1 MNEEEKR
8 SRIKRENMLIF
19 LVLYLGISIF
29 IIRLSMFLN
38 SGHELNLEILDK
50 TMKSLKAKPFILPR
64 TKDDL
69 KVFMLF
75 SFSYGIFI
83 LDRFTKNEKYM
94 VGKEYGSAEWGK
106 PGDFKKFIDKEDDK
120 NIILTKTEKFSI
132 NSRKTMRNNNILV
145 VGGSGTGKTRFVLKP
160 NLMQMH
166 SSYVITDP
174 KGEILRDTGNMLER
188 NGYKIRIL
196 NLYELN
202 KSNKYNPFNYI
213 RSEKDILKLI
223 NNLIKNTNP
232 SGSSGGSDPFW
243 EKSETALLQ
252 SLFAF
257 IWKYVDESE
266 QNFGTV
272 LRLLELIEVREEDE
286 SFKSEM
292 DIIMDHYN
300 EKDPNNF
307 AYRQWLIFKQA
318 GGKTAKSILISTG
331 VRLSVFN
338 ISDLENLTSRD
349 ELELDKMG
357 DEKTALFIL
366 ISDSD
371 STLNFL
377 ASMLYQQLFEE
388 LYFQADFVNEGSLKY
403 QVRCLIDEFANI
415 GQIPE
420 FEKKLATMRSRGIS
434 STIIIQNTA
443 QLEALYKDHWK
454 TIIGNCDTFLYLGGI
469 EQSSHEYVSKL
480 LGKGTIDNK
489 TRGKTKGRQ
498 SSTNE
503 NFQRLGR
510 ELLMPDEVGALDNKK
525 CILFFRG
532 LSPYLSDKFPLEKHR
547 RYKELFDED
556 TGKNRFN
563 FEVLGA
569 EELSYEN
576 FQKEY
581 REDLYKIEEEIE
593 SETHGISENLGRDI
607 NKLVNKSQNKLTN
620 KQVNKIEELEEKLE
634 SKTDEI
640 EGLSDLVDQV
650 DNYKEL

>member
-1 MNEEEKR
+1 
-8 SRIKRENMLIF
+8 ML
-19 LVLYLGISIF
+19 
-29 IIRLSMFLN
+29 LN
-38 SGHELNLEILDK
+38 SGHDLNLGILDK

-64 TKDDL
+64 TKADL

-75 SFSYGIFI
+75 SFAYGIFI
-83 LDRFTKNEKYM
+83 LDKFTKNEKYM

-106 PGDFKKFIDKEDDK
+106 PGDFKKFIDKDDDK

-188 NGYKIRIL
+188 NGYKIRVL

-286 SFKSEM
+286 SFRSEM

-307 AYRQWLIFKQA
+307 AYKQWLIFKQA

-338 ISDLENLTSRD
+338 ISDLENLTNRD

-357 DEKTALFIL
+357 EEKTALFIL

-532 LSPYLSDKFPLEKHR
+532 LSPYLSDKFPLEKHK

-569 EELSYEN
+569 EELSYEH

-581 REDLYKIEEEIE
+581 REDLYKIEEGIE

-607 NKLVNKSQNKLTN
+607 NKLVNKSHNKLTN

>member
-19 LVLYLGISIF
+19 LVIYLGLSIF
-29 IIRLSMFLN
+29 IIRLSMLLN
-38 SGHELNLEILDK
+38 NGHKLDLEILDK
-50 TMKSLKAKPFILPR
+50 TLKSLKAKPFILPR
-64 TKDDL
+64 TKADL
-69 KVFMLF
+69 KIFMLF
-75 SFSYGIFI
+75 SFAYGIFI
-83 LDRFTKNEKYM
+83 LDKFTKNEKYM

-106 PGDFKKFIDKEDDK
+106 PGDFKKFIDKDDDR

-188 NGYKIRIL
+188 NGYKIRVL

-286 SFKSEM
+286 SFRSEM

-532 LSPYLSDKFPLEKHR
+532 LSPYLSDKFPLEKHK

-569 EELSYEN
+569 DKLSYEN
-576 FQKEY
+576 FQEEY
-581 REDLYKIEEEIE
+581 REDLYKIEEGIGN
-593 SETHGISENLGRDI
+593 ETHGISENLGRDI

-620 KQVNKIEELEEKLE
+620 KHVNKIEELEEKLE
-634 SKTDEI
+634 YKTDEI

>member
-1 MNEEEKR
+1 
-8 SRIKRENMLIF
+8 MLIF
-19 LVLYLGISIF
+19 LVLYLGLSIF
-29 IIRLSMFLN
+29 IIRLSMLLN

-50 TMKSLKAKPFILPR
+50 TLRSLKAKPFILPR
-64 TKDDL
+64 TKADL

-75 SFSYGIFI
+75 SFAYGIFI
-83 LDRFTKNEKYM
+83 LDKFTKNEKYM

-106 PGDFKKFIDKEDDK
+106 PGDFKKFIDKDDDR

-188 NGYKIRIL
+188 NGYKIRVL

-292 DIIMDHYN
+292 DIIMNHYN

-357 DEKTALFIL
+357 DEKIALFIL

-489 TRGKTKGRQ
+489 TRGRTKGRQ

-532 LSPYLSDKFPLEKHR
+532 LSPYLSDKFPLEKHK

-569 EELSYEN
+569 DKLSYEN
-576 FQKEY
+576 FQEEY
-581 REDLYKIEEEIE
+581 REDLYKIEEGIE

-607 NKLVNKSQNKLTN
+607 SKLVNKSQNKLTN
-620 KQVNKIEELEEKLE
+620 KQVNKIEELEGKLE
-634 SKTDEI
+634 SKTSEI

>member
-1 MNEEEKR
+1 
-8 SRIKRENMLIF
+8 MLIV
-19 LVLYLGISIF
+19 LVLYLGLSIF
-29 IIRLSMFLN
+29 IVRLSMLLN
-38 SGHELNLEILDK
+38 NGHELNLEILDK

-64 TKDDL
+64 TKVDL

-75 SFSYGIFI
+75 SFAYGIFI
-83 LDRFTKNEKYM
+83 LDKFTKNEKYM

-106 PGDFKKFIDKEDDK
+106 PGDFKKFIDKDDDR

-188 NGYKIRIL
+188 NGYKIRVL

-286 SFKSEM
+286 SFRSEM

-489 TRGKTKGRQ
+489 TRGRTKGRQ

-532 LSPYLSDKFPLEKHR
+532 LSPYLSDKFPLEKHK

-556 TGKNRFN
+556 SGKNRFN

-569 EELSYEN
+569 EELSYEH

-581 REDLYKIEEEIE
+581 REDLYTIEEGIE

-620 KQVNKIEELEEKLE
+620 KQANKIEELEGKLE

>member
-19 LVLYLGISIF
+19 LVLYLGLSIF
-29 IIRLSMFLN
+29 IIRLSMLLN
-38 SGHELNLEILDK
+38 SGHDLNLEILDK

-64 TKDDL
+64 TKADL

-75 SFSYGIFI
+75 SFAYGIFI
-83 LDRFTKNEKYM
+83 LDKFTKNEKYM

-106 PGDFKKFIDKEDDK
+106 PGDFKKFIDKEDDQ

-188 NGYKIRIL
+188 NGYKIRVL

-569 EELSYEN
+569 DKLSYEN

-581 REDLYKIEEEIE
+581 REDLYKIEEGIE

-607 NKLVNKSQNKLTN
+607 SKLVNKSQNKLTN

-634 SKTDEI
+634 SNTSEI
-640 EGLSDLVDQV
+640 EGLSDLLDQV

>member
-1 MNEEEKR
+1 
-8 SRIKRENMLIF
+8 MLIV
-19 LVLYLGISIF
+19 LVLYLGLSIF
-29 IIRLSMFLN
+29 IVRLSMLLN
-38 SGHELNLEILDK
+38 NGHELNLEILDK

-64 TKDDL
+64 TKVDL

-75 SFSYGIFI
+75 SFAYGIFI
-83 LDRFTKNEKYM
+83 LDKFTKNEKYM

-106 PGDFKKFIDKEDDK
+106 PGDFKKFIDKDDDR

-188 NGYKIRIL
+188 NGYKIRVL

-286 SFKSEM
+286 SFRSEM

-489 TRGKTKGRQ
+489 TRGRTKGRQ

-532 LSPYLSDKFPLEKHR
+532 LSPYLSDKFPLEKHK

-556 TGKNRFN
+556 SGKNRFN

-569 EELSYEN
+569 EELSYEH

-581 REDLYKIEEEIE
+581 REDLYTIEEGIE
-593 SETHGISENLGRDI
+593 SETHGISENLGRSI

-620 KQVNKIEELEEKLE
+620 KQANKIEELEGKLE

>member
-19 LVLYLGISIF
+19 LVLYLGLSIF
-29 IIRLSMFLN
+29 IIRLSMLLN
-38 SGHELNLEILDK
+38 NGHKLDLEILDK
-50 TMKSLKAKPFILPR
+50 TLRSLKAKLFILPR
-64 TKDDL
+64 TKADL

-75 SFSYGIFI
+75 SFAYGIFI
-83 LDRFTKNEKYM
+83 LDKFTKNEKYM

-106 PGDFKKFIDKEDDK
+106 PGDFKKFIDKEDDQ

-188 NGYKIRIL
+188 NGYKIRVL

-257 IWKYVDESE
+257 IWKYVDKSE

-349 ELELDKMG
+349 ELGLDKMG

-489 TRGKTKGRQ
+489 TRGRTKGRQ

-532 LSPYLSDKFPLEKHR
+532 LSPYLSDKFPLEKHK

-581 REDLYKIEEEIE
+581 REDLYTIEEGIE

-620 KQVNKIEELEEKLE
+620 KQVNKIEELEGKLE